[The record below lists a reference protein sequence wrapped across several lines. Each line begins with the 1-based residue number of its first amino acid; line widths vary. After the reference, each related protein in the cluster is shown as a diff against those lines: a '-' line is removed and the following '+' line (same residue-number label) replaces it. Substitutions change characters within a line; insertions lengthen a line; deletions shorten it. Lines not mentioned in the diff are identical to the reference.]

1 MRKLMHILPFMESE
15 ELKELTIKVI
25 NKEIKGVK
33 LMMLL
38 PFLRRD
44 DLNEIVDKLIENK
57 QGKELSYAI
66 PFVSTKTIERIY
78 QGVKSG
84 EIEGVKPTLLY
95 PFLDKDKLK
104 ELFND
109 LVQAATDNPDSEDD
123 ELDMEEYELEVESEV
138 EKVENIEVPEA
149 PETSKK

>member
-15 ELKELTIKVI
+15 ELKELAIKVI

-33 LMMLL
+33 LIILL